1 MAGSTLQ
8 TFRSHNHRKCCVQ
21 SVSSVGQWNLSDTA
35 PQQKI
40 TTAIL
45 GFFAQ
50 RIRCVKKDWLIE
62 LVSEGGKIKTEFTY
76 VSFIKD
82 I

>member
-1 MAGSTLQ
+1 M
-8 TFRSHNHRKCCVQ
+8 
-21 SVSSVGQWNLSDTA
+21 SSVVQWNLSDTA

-40 TTAIL
+40 TIAVL